1 MAFLFLN
8 DAVYGF
14 DTNSKKKKKNS
25 STSGPG
31 YFLFHVSKMQRS
43 ILLVLDGFLFDC
55 KWKVGLAGIRLFT
68 YLLSFCK
75 SKMAFATQ

>member
-1 MAFLFLN
+1 MDLIQIQ
-8 DAVYGF
+8 
-14 DTNSKKKKKNS
+14 KKKKNS

-43 ILLVLDGFLFDC
+43 ILLVLDGFLFDW

-68 YLLSFCK
+68 FLLSFCK

>member
-14 DTNSKKKKKNS
+14 DTNSKKKKNS

-43 ILLVLDGFLFDC
+43 ILLVLDGFLFDW

-68 YLLSFCK
+68 FLLSFCK